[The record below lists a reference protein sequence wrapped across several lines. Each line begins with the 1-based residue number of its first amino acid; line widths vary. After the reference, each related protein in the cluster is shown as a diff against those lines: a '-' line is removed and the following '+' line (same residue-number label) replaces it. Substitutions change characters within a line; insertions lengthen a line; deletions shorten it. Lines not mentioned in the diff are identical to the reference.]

1 MRFIVFLL
9 SLITLTLSLTPNPST
24 IVDQKDVI
32 RIKNSVQLLS
42 PLSSNSLA
50 NIYYSI
56 QSQSLLTSQPISDSN
71 NNICNHLKS
80 KIDQQLEN
88 IYFVSSTAKLIT
100 NCQVFYSHL

>member
-1 MRFIVFLL
+1 MRFIILL
-9 SLITLTLSLTPNPST
+9 SLITITLSLTPNPST
-24 IVDQKDVI
+24 ILDQKDVT

-71 NNICNHLKS
+71 NICNHLKS

-100 NCQVFYSHL
+100 NCQVFYSHF